1 MLRAWATSSSQN
13 RALSNWTLLGVKM
26 KRIVFGLLLSVAWG
40 VSQAGSLVI
49 HDATSI
55 NKIKGYDGQPALVTG
70 AETKGMLGKLYA
82 TSAGTFSVTYLG
94 EESGYLDSFSLGN
107 GKGLVEKDPLG
118 TTISEK
124 VNAAGIV
131 TFSFTD
137 LYQVVDC
144 KKKTKTYTDTFVNG
158 QKAGDVFGYAIMKG
172 QTNKYGAFDYILG
185 FNDIYGGDADYDD
198 FVVGVKF
205 TSAVA
210 PVPEPQTYAMLL
222 AGLGLLG
229 LSIRRRKNGAFD

>member
-1 MLRAWATSSSQN
+1 
-13 RALSNWTLLGVKM
+13 M
-26 KRIVFGLLLSVAWG
+26 KRIVFGLLLSVVWG
-40 VSQAGSLVI
+40 ISQADSLVI
-49 HDATSI
+49 NNAS
-55 NKIKGYDGQPALVTG
+55 KVSFKGYDGQPATVTG
-70 AETKGMLGKLYA
+70 AETKGTLGTLYA

-107 GKGLVEKDPLG
+107 GKSLVEKDPLG

-124 VNAAGIV
+124 ISKAGV
-131 TFSFTD
+131 VSFSFSD
-137 LYQVVDC
+137 YYQVVDNC
-144 KKKTKTYTDTFVNG
+144 KKKTNTYTETFTNG
-158 QKAGDVFGYAIMKG
+158 QKEGPVFGYAIMKG
-172 QTNKYGAFDYILG
+172 QTNKYGIFDYILG
-185 FNDIYGGDADYDD
+185 FNDIYGRDADYDD

-205 TSAVA
+205 TPAT

>member
-1 MLRAWATSSSQN
+1 
-13 RALSNWTLLGVKM
+13 M
-26 KRIVFGLLLSVAWG
+26 KGIKLKRVVFGLLLTAVWN

-49 HDATSI
+49 HNATQI
-55 NKIKGYDGQPALVTG
+55 KNIKGYDGQPAQVTG
-70 AETKGMLGKLYA
+70 TETKGTLGTLYA
-82 TSAGTFSVTYLG
+82 TSGGIFSVTYLG

-107 GKGLVEKDPLG
+107 GKGLLESDKLG

-131 TFSFTD
+131 TFSFSD

-144 KKKTKTYTDTFVNG
+144 KKKTKTYTDTFANG

-172 QTNKYGAFDYILG
+172 QANKYGAFDYILG

-229 LSIRRRKNGAFD
+229 LSIRRRKDGAFD